1 MLKTFTY
8 LFFILL
14 VMSTSC
20 RVRYSFTGADI
31 PEEAKS
37 VTVAMFVNN
46 AGLTNPNY
54 PLKITEGLKDIIIS
68 QSKLYMVQSN
78 GDLQFSGTITGYDI
92 RPVAVQANETAGL
105 NRLTISVSVT
115 YANRFDE
122 KKNFTQT
129 FTRFADYNSAQDLSS
144 VEDGLMDEINKM
156 LVQDIFDRAFSNW

>member
-1 MLKTFTY
+1 MLQSFKY

-37 VTVAMFVNN
+37 VSVAMFVNN

-68 QSKLYMVQSN
+68 QSKLYMIQSN

-115 YANRFDE
+115 YTNRFDE

-129 FTRFADYNSAQDLSS
+129 FTRFTDYNSAQDLSS